1 MITLKPDIIVYLVTK
16 RKGTDEIGQEIDLG
30 TTESEVF
37 ATKHSIGQAEFYS
50 AAQAGL
56 EPDFKLRVSVFDYNG
71 EKIVKV
77 DNILYKV
84 YRTFELE
91 ADEKIELYCTRSS
104 GITLKSVTPAESAES
119 TRVDTAENSPGG
131 DSDDYLSSGT

>member
-16 RKGTDEIGQEIDLG
+16 QKGTDEIGQEIDLG
-30 TTESEVF
+30 ATESEVF
-37 ATKHSIGQAEFYS
+37 ATKHSIGQTEFYS

-77 DNILYKV
+77 GDVLYKI
-84 YRTFELE
+84 YRTFEIE
-91 ADEKIELYCTRSS
+91 TSEKIELYCTRAS
-104 GITLKSVTPAESAES
+104 GITLAPAESAES
-119 TRVDTAENSPGG
+119 TRVDAAESSAGG
-131 DSDDYLSSGT
+131 DSDDYLSFEP